1 MGQKTETAADVFTG
15 LGWVAVIAAGSLVTV
30 LGVSTLGSYGFGGVT
45 EAALEFADMQNPEVV
60 GAAKNLGFF
69 VGAVSALLIL
79 SGSQRIRDGVKE
91 MVR

>member
-69 VGAVSALLIL
+69 GCRYFASMGCVDRLFG
-79 SGSQRIRDGVKE
+79 RIVNL
-91 MVR
+91 